1 MKIAIDSN
9 LLLLLIVGIAD
20 PIYIARHK
28 RLSSFSLVDFE
39 FLDEIMLSV
48 SEIVVTPNTLTETS
62 NLAGYIAE
70 PARSHIFATLRA
82 AILAPRM
89 RERFIES
96 RVAASQSEFLR
107 LGLTDA
113 ALLQAAD
120 EPATLLTADVDLYL
134 AAVKRG
140 FKAENFN
147 YLRRH

>member
-1 MKIAIDSN
+1 
-9 LLLLLIVGIAD
+9 
-20 PIYIARHK
+20 
-28 RLSSFSLVDFE
+28 
-39 FLDEIMLSV
+39 
-48 SEIVVTPNTLTETS
+48 
-62 NLAGYIAE
+62 
-70 PARSHIFATLRA
+70 
-82 AILAPRM
+82 M